1 MALKLL
7 AAADL
12 HLGRRP
18 SRLPASL
25 TDRITARELGPAG
38 AWERLV
44 DLALEE
50 EVHAVLLAGDVV
62 EGEHD
67 FFEAYGE
74 LRKGVVRLVESGV
87 RVLAVAGNHDTNVLP
102 YLSDELTGFQLLGR
116 GGRWEAATLSAGGE
130 EATIWGWSFP
140 RPSVREDPVTGH
152 SFRRGPGPN
161 LGLLHC
167 DRDQAGSPYGPVA
180 SRALEA
186 AELDGWLLGH
196 IHGPDPLST
205 PRPTGYLGSLT
216 GLDPGEAGPR
226 GPWMLKVDGAAL
238 TGLEHRPIAP
248 LRWIVLDVGLDGL
261 GEPEEARSRFL
272 ERLRALHEGLRE
284 EARPPLAV
292 GIRLT
297 FVGRTRFRQEVEKLF
312 QREELGDVS
321 VGDGSVHYFVEAL
334 RVDTLPEV
342 ELEELARQG
351 DPVGL
356 LARRLLLLEAS
367 PKDPERQALISRARL
382 RLERVAR
389 DPHRQGLERDGPD
402 GDETVEWLRRAG
414 KQALDLLLAQ
424 RDGP

>member
-1 MALKLL
+1 
-7 AAADL
+7 
-12 HLGRRP
+12 
-18 SRLPASL
+18 
-25 TDRITARELGPAG
+25 
-38 AWERLV
+38 
-44 DLALEE
+44 
-50 EVHAVLLAGDVV
+50 
-62 EGEHD
+62 
-67 FFEAYGE
+67 
-74 LRKGVVRLVESGV
+74 
-87 RVLAVAGNHDTNVLP
+87 
-102 YLSDELTGFQLLGR
+102 
-116 GGRWEAATLSAGGE
+116 
-130 EATIWGWSFP
+130 
-140 RPSVREDPVTGH
+140 
-152 SFRRGPGPN
+152 
-161 LGLLHC
+161 
-167 DRDQAGSPYGPVA
+167 
-180 SRALEA
+180 
-186 AELDGWLLGH
+186 
-196 IHGPDPLST
+196 
-205 PRPTGYLGSLT
+205 
-216 GLDPGEAGPR
+216 
-226 GPWMLKVDGAAL
+226 MLKVDGAAL